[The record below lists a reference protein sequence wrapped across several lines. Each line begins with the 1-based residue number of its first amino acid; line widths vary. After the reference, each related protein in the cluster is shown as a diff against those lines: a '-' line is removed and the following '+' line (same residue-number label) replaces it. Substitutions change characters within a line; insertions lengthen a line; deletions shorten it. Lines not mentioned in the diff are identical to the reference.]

1 MTAADRPP
9 HFPDS
14 TSQAET
20 IMSEYIQV
28 TTTVAQKEEAL
39 AIAEAVLENRL
50 AACVQ
55 IVGPIT
61 SMYWWD
67 GDIDKSSEYLC
78 IIKSRQDKYGELEKA
93 IRTAHSY
100 DLPEI
105 IAVPITAGSKDY
117 LKWLDSEMKKK

>member
-1 MTAADRPP
+1 MPAADRPP
-9 HFPDS
+9 IFRVPIS
-14 TSQAET
+14 EAEK

-28 TTTVAQKEEAL
+28 TTTVAQKEEAK
-39 AIAEAVLENRL
+39 AIAEAVLESRL

-67 GDIDKSSEYLC
+67 DDIDKSSEYLC
-78 IIKSRQDKYGELEKA
+78 IIKSRQDNYAELEKA

-100 DLPEI
+100 DVPEI

-117 LKWLDSEMKKK
+117 LTWLDSEMNKK